1 MTAAASGGFRRVKR
15 GSGHSYTL
23 DGAPLPGVTSV
34 LRDGV
39 PKNNLTG
46 WAARSVAGYA
56 LDHWDDLAAKGSAER
71 LRELER
77 APWAERDAAAAR
89 GRDVHDHAA
98 RLAAGEEVDV
108 PEPII
113 GHVDSYLQFVT
124 DWRVHEIAIEVPVVS
139 RRWRYGGTLD
149 LLATFGEDPHV
160 VLIDWKTGTSGI
172 WPETA
177 LQCAAYAHAEHM
189 LNHDGSESPLPPVS
203 AAFGVWLRAD
213 GYDLV
218 PLTISDAVFRVF
230 LYAMQVAAFTQSDRS
245 EFVHDAL
252 TPPAHLQAVES

>member
-1 MTAAASGGFRRVKR
+1 VTAAGAAGFRRVKR

-23 DGAPLPGVTSV
+23 DGEPLPGVTSV

-56 LDHWDDLAAKGSAER
+56 LDHWDDLAGKGSAER

-89 GRDVHDHAA
+89 GRDVHDYAA
-98 RLAAGEEVDV
+98 RLAGGEEIDV
-108 PEPII
+108 PEHLV
-113 GHVDSYLQFVT
+113 GHVDSYLQFVE
-124 DWRVHEIAIEVPVVS
+124 DWRVTEVAVEVPVVN
-139 RRWRYGGTLD
+139 RRWKYGGTLD
-149 LLATFGEDPHV
+149 LLATFADDPHV
-160 VLIDWKTGTSGI
+160 VVIDWKTGASGV

-189 LNHDGSESPLPPVS
+189 LNGDGSESPLPPIVGG
-203 AAFGVWLRAD
+203 FGVWLRAD
-213 GYDLV
+213 GYDLL
-218 PLTISDAVFRVF
+218 PLNITDDVFRVF
-230 LYAMQVAAFTQSDRS
+230 LYAMQVAAFTNSERSDYVRA
-245 EFVHDAL
+245 AL
-252 TPPAHLQAVES
+252 TPPARLQAVES